1 MDEMKLHIASAR
13 RVAVEQRFDV
23 VIPCHAKDADI
34 LRRCV
39 RSIREHAVGVRRI
52 VVLSSKAMLETTSAA
67 TLFAAPG
74 AGAGAGP
81 DAEWSWEGAEY
92 WPFAKGD
99 FRWGWLYQQ
108 ALKLYAPL
116 VIPGLLPN
124 VLLHDS
130 DVIWRKPV
138 RFLDAAAA
146 TEGDADADA
155 AEGYDAAAT
164 AAAVALYAL
173 SDKSVDVE
181 RFGYAAWLPTLLS
194 YLRRVD
200 VERSAI
206 VRTSLSSLSSSLSA
220 RRCLCCRARSPPL
233 SLSFARARTTAAV

>member
-1 MDEMKLHIASAR
+1 MDDIASAR

-34 LRRCV
+34 LPRCV

-206 VRTSLSSLSSSLSA
+206 VRTSLSSLSSSLFT

-233 SLSFARARTTAAV
+233 SLSFARARATAAV